1 MICQRPA
8 QVMQAVEKARGW
20 TIEELKQIRTE
31 NSAKRGGFEKKCGER
46 SLQMD
51 EKDDLMARTVVEN
64 LSIGI
69 NPLTGRAL
77 PPSDCCANEVV
88 QEALKTVLEHCSLE
102 SYASILERQRK
113 EKEASR
119 EARKERRV
127 TRYPNTGQPWTRE
140 EEEKLYDLYFRRK
153 NNIWGIADILKRS
166 PGSISARLKK
176 LGY

>member
-102 SYASILERQRK
+102 SYASILERQIK
-113 EKEASR
+113 E
-119 EARKERRV
+119 
-127 TRYPNTGQPWTRE
+127 
-140 EEEKLYDLYFRRK
+140 
-153 NNIWGIADILKRS
+153 
-166 PGSISARLKK
+166 
-176 LGY
+176 